1 MFRAF
6 ISSFCIEMTMLVL
19 ASGSPRRKALLT
31 QVGLTFSVEVSD
43 ISEDLLPNEQ
53 AADYVARLAEEKARA
68 VFARLEPR
76 DREDDRLTVIGADT
90 CVLAEGEILGKPGT
104 RAEARRMLEL
114 MEARTHQVLT
124 GVAVVT
130 RAGATVGVEIS
141 QVTFDLIGQAEM
153 EAYLDS
159 GEAMDK
165 AGAYG
170 IQGYA
175 ARWIPRID
183 GCFFNVMGLPIAR
196 TMQLL
201 AIAKDKL
208 AQGPLD
214 PEATVAVA

>member
-1 MFRAF
+1 
-6 ISSFCIEMTMLVL
+6 MLVL

-43 ISEDLLPNEQ
+43 IPEELLPGEP

-68 VFARLEPR
+68 VYARLQPR
-76 DREDDRLTVIGADT
+76 DREDAPLTVIGADT

-141 QVTFDLIGQAEM
+141 QVTFDLIAPAEM

-201 AIAKDKL
+201 AIAKEKL
-208 AQGPLD
+208 AQPPLD